1 MKKLIIAAISATL
14 FASVASA
21 DITNIGIKLSS
32 GNLAA
37 SGTETTNSSTTVT
50 QTERDADFEMGSV
63 FVERQIETNDKFN
76 ITIGL
81 DYVPMTASVA
91 SLTGGDGTDAKVSA
105 GNLFTAYLQPTF
117 IVNDNVSVFGKV
129 GYASGDLEITNI
141 SRQATAAATTDSAS
155 TDGAQDKTLEGTMYG
170 IGAQINPVS
179 GPIGFIRLEYTQT
192 DFDKISHTNS
202 NSKKLTA
209 DAELQLITLS
219 IGKSF

>member
-1 MKKLIIAAISATL
+1 
-14 FASVASA
+14 
-21 DITNIGIKLSS
+21 
-32 GNLAA
+32 
-37 SGTETTNSSTTVT
+37 
-50 QTERDADFEMGSV
+50 
-63 FVERQIETNDKFN
+63 
-76 ITIGL
+76 L

-117 IVNDNVSVFGKV
+117 IVNDNFSVFGKV

-209 DAELQLITLS
+209 DAEMELITLS

>member
-1 MKKLIIAAISATL
+1 MRKLIIAAISATL

-21 DITNIGIKLSS
+21 DITNVGIKLSS

-50 QTERDADFEMGSV
+50 QTERDADFEMGSI
-63 FVERQIETNDKFN
+63 FVERQIETNDKFS

-179 GPIGFIRLEYTQT
+179 GLIGFIRLEYTQT

-209 DAELQLITLS
+209 DAEMELITLS

>member
-1 MKKLIIAAISATL
+1 MKKLIIAAISAS
-14 FASVASA
+14 FVASA
-21 DITNIGIKLSS
+21 AFADSTNIGFRISS

-37 SGTETTNSSTTVT
+37 SGSETTNQASTVT
-50 QTERDADFEMGSV
+50 QSERDADFEMGSI
-63 FVERQIETNDKFN
+63 FVERQIETNDKFS

-141 SRQATAAATTDSAS
+141 SRQATAAATGDSAS
-155 TDGAQDKTLEGTMYG
+155 TDGPQDKTLEGTMYG
-170 IGAQINPVS
+170 IGAQINPAS

-202 NSKKLTA
+202 NSKVLTA
-209 DAELQLITLS
+209 DAEMELISLS